1 MKQSHSHQEAAA
13 MIGQP
18 PLPMLPAD
26 ARPIG
31 DAAGVCE
38 DEHGGV
44 VFIWGNAVFAWD
56 AGDGWCPAVRGRPA
70 RCYQDRASK

>member
-1 MKQSHSHQEAAA
+1 
-13 MIGQP
+13 MIGQH
-18 PLPMLPAD
+18 PLLMLPAD

-56 AGDGWCPAVRGRPA
+56 AGDDGARRFAAV
-70 RCYQDRASK
+70 